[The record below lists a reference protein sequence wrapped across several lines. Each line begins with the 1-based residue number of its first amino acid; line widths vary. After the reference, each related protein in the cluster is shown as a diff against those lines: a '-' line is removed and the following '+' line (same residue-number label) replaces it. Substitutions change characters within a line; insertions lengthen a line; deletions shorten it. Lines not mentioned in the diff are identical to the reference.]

1 MEDKKE
7 RTKTKSKRSRLT
19 RTIRTDVEAIA
30 FERDIGEYVIQ
41 VGIIDAT
48 PSGVRGVSVVLSS
61 TQQMRESLVYV
72 QQEVWFG

>member
-1 MEDKKE
+1 MVNIQREVGGAMEDKKE

-19 RTIRTDVEAIA
+19 RTIRIDVEAIA

-61 TQQMRESLVYV
+61 T
-72 QQEVWFG
+72 

>member
-1 MEDKKE
+1 MVNVQREVGGAMEDKKE

-19 RTIRTDVEAIA
+19 RTIKTDVEAIA

-48 PSGVRGVSVVLSS
+48 TPSGVRGVSVVLSS
-61 TQQMRESLVYV
+61 T
-72 QQEVWFG
+72 